1 MWSHATVRTPANEPY
16 VVDARG
22 IAKRFRRAAILGAF
36 NALHP
41 GETMRLYNDYD
52 PLPLLELLH
61 ARYGGRVEVAYVK
74 RSSEE
79 TVIDFTKRA

>member
-1 MWSHATVRTPANEPY
+1 MGVAARVRDDQRY

-22 IAKRFRRAAILGAF
+22 IARRFRRAAILGAF

-41 GETMRLYNDYD
+41 GETLRLYNDYD

-61 ARYGGRVEVAYVK
+61 ARYGARVEIVYVA
-74 RSSEE
+74 RGPDE